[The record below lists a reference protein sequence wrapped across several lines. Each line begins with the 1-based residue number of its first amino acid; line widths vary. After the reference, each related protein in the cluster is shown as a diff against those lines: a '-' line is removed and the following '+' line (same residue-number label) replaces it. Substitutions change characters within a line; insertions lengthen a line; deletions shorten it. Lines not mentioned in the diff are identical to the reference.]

1 MAADAAAGGQRD
13 ALLTYADLLRANER
27 FAESDSTITRV
38 IAMDGDKAD
47 WRLFYMRGIARDRAG
62 DWTGAEADL
71 QKALAAQP
79 DEPEL
84 LNYLGYAWID
94 RGQNLGVALE
104 MVQRAVSANPRNGA
118 MIDSL
123 GWAYFRMGD
132 YRNAVDFLERAVTLE
147 PADPDINDHLGD
159 AYWMVGRQIEARFQ
173 WTRVLQLNPEPA
185 MKARAEAKLANG
197 LSGVKP
203 VVAER

>member
-1 MAADAAAGGQRD
+1 
-13 ALLTYADLLRANER
+13 
-27 FAESDSTITRV
+27 
-38 IAMDGDKAD
+38 
-47 WRLFYMRGIARDRAG
+47 
-62 DWTGAEADL
+62 
-71 QKALAAQP
+71 
-79 DEPEL
+79 
-84 LNYLGYAWID
+84 
-94 RGQNLGVALE
+94 
-104 MVQRAVSANPRNGA
+104 VSANPRNGA